1 MEFIVGD
8 DGHGLLLR
16 SYLKRL
22 RISSKQSAHLK
33 RIEGGITVNGVQV
46 TVRYQLK
53 AGDVVGLAIEDV
65 RPGESA
71 EPVELPLSIIYE
83 DDDLVICNKPPFMP
97 THPSH
102 GHHYDTLANALAF
115 YYAKQG
121 RPFVF
126 RPVNRLDRN
135 TSGVVMVA
143 KHARAAS
150 MMYTEMLNRQMEK
163 EYLAVVEGE
172 ITGTGVVDKSL
183 RRTAESIIVREV
195 CDDDAEGAQ
204 SALTEYRAVYTKNGL
219 TLVELSP
226 KTGRTHQL
234 RVHMAS
240 LGHPILGDGL
250 YGRDSELIDRQ
261 ALHAYRLTF
270 RRPSDGEAV
279 TVEAPLP
286 NDIADVLDG
295 HDCVNEYL
303 KKEKI

>member
-8 DGHGLLLR
+8 DGNGLLLR
-16 SYLKRL
+16 SYLKKL
-22 RISSKQSAHLK
+22 KISSKQSAHLK
-33 RIEGGITVNGVQV
+33 RLEGGITVNGAPV

-53 AGDVVGLAIEDV
+53 AGDVVGLAIEDAQS
-65 RPGESA
+65 GESA

-83 DDDLVICNKPPFMP
+83 DDDLVVCNKPPFMP

-115 YYAKQG
+115 YYVKQE

-150 MMYTEMLNRQMEK
+150 MMYTEMLNRRMEK
-163 EYLAVVEGE
+163 EYLAVLEGE
-172 ITGTGVVDKSL
+172 LTGAGIVDKSL
-183 RRTAESIIVREV
+183 RRSAESIIVREV
-195 CDDDAEGAQ
+195 CDSDAEGAQ
-204 SALTEYRAVYTKNGL
+204 SALTEYRTVYSGNGIS
-219 TLVELSP
+219 LVELSP

-234 RVHMAS
+234 RVHMAN

-250 YGRDSELIDRQ
+250 YGRDSDVIDRQ

-270 RRPSDGEAV
+270 RRPSDGETV

-286 NDIADVLDG
+286 DDMAAVLESYG
-295 HDCVNEYL
+295 CVNEYF

>member
-46 TVRYQLK
+46 TVRYLLK
-53 AGDVVGLAIEDV
+53 SGDVVRLAIEDV
-65 RPGESA
+65 QSGESA
-71 EPVELPLSIIYE
+71 EPVELPLSVIYE
-83 DDDLVICNKPPFMP
+83 DDDLVVCNKPPFMP

-150 MMYTEMLNRQMEK
+150 MMYTEMLNRRMEK

-172 ITGTGVVDKSL
+172 LTGMGVVDKSL

-195 CDDDAEGAQ
+195 CDAAAEGAQ
-204 SALTEYRAVYTKNGL
+204 SALTEYRAVCAKNGL

-250 YGRDSELIDRQ
+250 YGRDSDLIDRQ

-270 RRPSDGEAV
+270 KRPSDGETV

-286 NDIADVLDG
+286 SDIADVLDG
-295 HDCVNEYL
+295 HGCINESF